1 MNKLAIAV
9 LLISICF
16 GALIWF
22 LSPMMTGYSEPW
34 DAKSPYYVVSLFLS
48 GALAGLLVRKR
59 LWLVPLGVILGQLL
73 YIISF
78 LPLGPLFALGI
89 IYGRSEQ
96 VGFSCSFLLNAFF
109 ILLYLRLIGIVPR
122 SLVGFGGF
130 PVHWPILGAPIPVM
144 GPVVFAPD
152 KNSPAPSE

>member
-9 LLISICF
+9 LLISTCL

-22 LSPMMTGYSEPW
+22 LSPMLTGYSEPW

-59 LWLVPLGVILGQLL
+59 SWLVPCGVILGQLL

-78 LPLGPLFALGI
+78 LPLGPLFALGV
-89 IYGRSEQ
+89 IY
-96 VGFSCSFLLNAFF
+96 
-109 ILLYLRLIGIVPR
+109 LIGCSVI
-122 SLVGFGGF
+122 SL
-130 PVHWPILGAPIPVM
+130 LGVYVSTSIRNRLKDL
-144 GPVVFAPD
+144 GD
-152 KNSPAPSE
+152 QIGNSA